1 MIVALTVAVV
11 ALHIA
16 LDVALTVPDVALD
29 VAVVALCVALGVPA
43 VASKFQQNP
52 QSIFVMKHTIS
63 AR

>member
-1 MIVALTVAVV
+1 MLRNVALDV
-11 ALHIA
+11 A
-16 LDVALTVPDVALD
+16 LDVALTVADVALNVAD
-29 VAVVALCVALGVPA
+29 VALTVAVCVALGVPA